1 MAETEIG
8 ILRFCATDPQAGS
21 CMLHKAQAA
30 AIIAEI
36 DALRRLNESLA
47 ERIAAQS
54 ELLTKRA
61 EK

>member
-1 MAETEIG
+1 MNEFKERLKVLIERFLTDVVEASARQVAKAE
-8 ILRFCATDPQAGS
+8 
-21 CMLHKAQAA
+21 
-30 AIIAEI
+30 AEVL
-36 DALRRLNESLA
+36 ALRKLNKQLA